1 MIIILLALAM
11 TFSFA
16 GCGEEDISNR
26 ATITEGDLVES
37 LNNGTRIEA
46 LARAYKS
53 AENGNPIS
61 GQIYCADPTAVEYN
75 GRLYVYGTNDH
86 QQYEAVGEDGKNTY
100 EKIKSLVIFSTED
113 MVNWTYHGTINV
125 GEIAPWIYAS
135 WAPSIVSRIENDGL
149 THFYLFFSNSGSGVG
164 VITST
169 DPVTGWSDPLGH
181 ALVSHS
187 TEGLGD
193 CPNPFDPGAV
203 IDDDGIGWLSF
214 GAGTAADGS
223 EYMKGSARIA
233 KLGSDLISIE
243 EIAEIPDYYHFEASE
258 LNYINGIYVY
268 TYNTSWV
275 ERTTWENNDIP
286 APSACSMAYMTTKTP
301 LDSESWEY
309 RGHYFLNPGES
320 GESYS
325 NNHTHVHKY
334 NGKYYVFY
342 HTLALQDA
350 KDIHGGFRSLS
361 VEELDLNERTLDIE
375 LTGASKSGAKQIEKL
390 NPYYAHSGAEMA
402 TGAGITF
409 VDTDGQ
415 LNRVSPKSEQA
426 GAWTE
431 LRGVKLGGGSK
442 FYATLSGKG
451 RIELRAGSADGE
463 TVAALDFDC
472 EEPTTY
478 YADINGKLNGTKDIY
493 FVFSDA
499 DITLYAWQ
507 IQK

>member
-1 MIIILLALAM
+1 MA
-11 TFSFA
+11 SF
-16 GCGEEDISNR
+16 G
-26 ATITEGDLVES
+26 T
-37 LNNGTRIEA
+37 GTRIDA
-46 LARAYKS
+46 LARAYKP

-61 GQIYCADPTAVEYN
+61 GQIYCADPTAVEYD

-100 EKIKSLVIFSTED
+100 EKIRSLVVFSTED

-125 GEIAPWIYAS
+125 GEIAPWIMAS
-135 WAPSIVSRIENDGL
+135 WAPSIVSRVEDDGL
-149 THFYLFFSNSGSGVG
+149 THFYLYFSNSGSGVG

-181 ALVSHS
+181 PLISHA

-203 IDDDGIGWLSF
+203 IDDDGIGWLAF
-214 GAGTAADGS
+214 GAGTSAGGND
-223 EYMKGSARIA
+223 YMTGSARIA
-233 KLGSDLISIE
+233 KLGADMISVE
-243 EIAEIPDYYHFEASE
+243 AIAVIPNYYHFEASE
-258 LNYINGIYVY
+258 LNYINGTYVY

-275 ERTTWENNDIP
+275 ERNVWEIADIP

-301 LDSESWEY
+301 LSPESWEY

-334 NGKYYVFY
+334 KGKYYVFY

-361 VEELDLNERTLDIE
+361 VEELDLNERTLDIG
-375 LTGASKSGAKQIEKL
+375 LTGATKKAAKQIEKL
-390 NPYYAHSGAEMA
+390 NPYYAHAGAEMS
-402 TGAGITF
+402 TGAGIRFAETENA
-409 VDTDGQ
+409 
-415 LNRVSPKSEQA
+415 LNRVSPISERA
-426 GAWTE
+426 GAWTA
-431 LRGVKLGGGSK
+431 LKGVKLNGGDK
-442 FYATLSGKG
+442 LYATVSGKG
-451 RIELRAGSADGE
+451 RIELRIDTPDSE
-463 TVAALDFDC
+463 TVAAIDFDC
-472 EEPTTY
+472 DKPTTY
-478 YADINGKLNGTKDIY
+478 YTDIDGKLNGTKDIY
-493 FVFSDA
+493 FVFSNE
-499 DITLYAWQ
+499 DITLYAWE